1 MIYSRLAI
9 EEAEKLKISIFIR
22 EQFGNTFGM
31 TYKCQFA
38 TFSFEKIGQLLI
50 MGGLCFMA
58 IEALYTML
66 FWRNVEYYCP
76 LVCRPLSPLGYIV
89 DLQPGPS

>member
-9 EEAEKLKISIFIR
+9 EEAEKLKISILIR

-31 TYKCQFA
+31 TYKYQFA

-50 MGGLCFMA
+50 YGL
-58 IEALYTML
+58 
-66 FWRNVEYYCP
+66 
-76 LVCRPLSPLGYIV
+76 IV
-89 DLQPGPS
+89 FHGN